1 MCLTCCRFMGQKR
14 QQAAQPTEQAM
25 ANTKRIFRVKA
36 VQQDANNEVKKH
48 YSDVGTI
55 VMHDSGETGTLF
67 LNHLPGMSYALFL
80 KKKDELGDERE

>member
-1 MCLTCCRFMGQKR
+1 
-14 QQAAQPTEQAM
+14 M

-48 YSDVGTI
+48 YNDVGTI

-80 KKKDELGDERE
+80 KKKSQVFVRSVSHPPRSLQRDPS